1 MDPASLAH
9 SRRIQIARET
19 LVDLVKSFGFYP
31 AESVIIG
38 WMKADELVLAQRT
51 DVEVFLEPTD
61 LSRSDLE
68 LFIEPGRIY
77 HAEQAMVL
85 TCLNHMDERIYSGID
100 AVEEVLAKYEIELGE
115 FLVFAG
121 DLVFSR
127 ECGEGCEP
135 HLMHLEKQMSRVIRA
150 SRCES
155 DSSMF
160 IYEQAFP
167 VVPSV
172 EDLSLWRA
180 TENAFV
186 QQLWGHGF
194 ANTATVDIARMV
206 VALEDI
212 RIRDSILWD
221 LANGAYEPV
230 SVAESLSELLP
241 RLDANPGAAIAT
253 TAAICWWL
261 HGNGAMANI
270 CIARALSD
278 SPYYSLAKII
288 RSVLDYALPPEFWLA
303 SVNELTRK
311 ECLTGVD
318 VTI

>member
-1 MDPASLAH
+1 MDQATHAH

-31 AESVIIG
+31 ADSVIIN
-38 WMKADELVLAQRT
+38 WMKAAESVLAQRV

-61 LSRSDLE
+61 LSKSDLE

-77 HAEQAMVL
+77 QAEQARVL
-85 TCLNHMDERIYSGID
+85 TCLTYMDERIYSGID
-100 AVEEVLAKYEIELGE
+100 AVQEALAKYEIEVKDV
-115 FLVFAG
+115 FVFAG
-121 DLVFSR
+121 DRVFSR
-127 ECGEGCEP
+127 ECDEGCEP
-135 HLMHLEKQMSRVIRA
+135 HLMHVEKKISRV
-150 SRCES
+150 SWESQCDS
-155 DSSMF
+155 DSSVF
-160 IYEQAFP
+160 IDAQAFP

-172 EDLSLWRA
+172 EDLSPWRT
-180 TENAFV
+180 TESAFV
-186 QQLWGHGF
+186 QHLLGQWC

-212 RIRDSILWD
+212 RVRDSILWD
-221 LANGAYEPV
+221 LANGAYEQV
-230 SVAESLSELLP
+230 SVAESMSKLLP
-241 RLDANPGAAIAT
+241 RLDANHGAAIAT

-278 SPYYSLAKII
+278 SPHYSLAQMI

-303 SVNELTRK
+303 SVNGLTRH

-318 VTI
+318 VTS

>member
-1 MDPASLAH
+1 
-9 SRRIQIARET
+9 
-19 LVDLVKSFGFYP
+19 
-31 AESVIIG
+31 
-38 WMKADELVLAQRT
+38 
-51 DVEVFLEPTD
+51 
-61 LSRSDLE
+61 
-68 LFIEPGRIY
+68 
-77 HAEQAMVL
+77 MVL

-115 FLVFAG
+115 VLVFAG

-160 IYEQAFP
+160 IDEQAFP

-180 TENAFV
+180 TESAFV

-221 LANGAYEPV
+221 LANGAYEPL

-241 RLDANPGAAIAT
+241 RLDANHGAAITT